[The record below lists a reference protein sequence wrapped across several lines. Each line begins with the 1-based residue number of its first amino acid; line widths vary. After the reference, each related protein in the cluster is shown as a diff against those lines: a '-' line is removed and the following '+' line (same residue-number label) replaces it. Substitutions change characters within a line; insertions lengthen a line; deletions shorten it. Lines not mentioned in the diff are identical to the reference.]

1 MRVLIA
7 DDHDL
12 IRRGLRQILTDELE
26 IQRIDEAKDGWEVL
40 EKVNTEKYDI
50 LILDI
55 SMPGKS
61 GIDILKELKKVS
73 PIPSVLVLSI
83 HPEEQYALRVMK
95 EGASGFLNKGGASE
109 ELVRAI
115 RQIAA
120 GNRYITP
127 TISEQLLQDFDQ
139 KEEPLYHRLSTREYQ
154 VMLLLASG
162 KTVKEI
168 SETLFLSVKTISTYR
183 SRVLDKLNLE
193 NNARL
198 MQYAV
203 KHHLIET

>member
-1 MRVLIA
+1 MLIA

-26 IQRIDEAKDGWEVL
+26 IQSIDEAKDGWEVL
-40 EKVNTEKYDI
+40 EKINSDRYDI

-73 PIPSVLVLSI
+73 PVPSVLVLSI

-115 RQIAA
+115 QQIAA

-203 KHHLIET
+203 KHNLIET